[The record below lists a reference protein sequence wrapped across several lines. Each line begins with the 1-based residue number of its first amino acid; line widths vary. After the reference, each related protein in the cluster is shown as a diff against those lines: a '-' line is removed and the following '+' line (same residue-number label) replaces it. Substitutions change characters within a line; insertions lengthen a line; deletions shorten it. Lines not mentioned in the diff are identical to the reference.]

1 MEMKNKIPLVLATP
15 VAFCKNSQLVKELR
29 DVFPNSKINESLQRY
44 SPGELINSL
53 RECEG
58 AIIGLDRIDQE
69 VLSFCPELKVIS
81 KYGVGL
87 DNLNLQDCAEQG
99 IEVKYVPGVNKT
111 SVAELTLS
119 LMLGLIRNSYL
130 TSNQLKS
137 GIWNKSG
144 GFDLTNKTI
153 GIIGVGNVG
162 KELVRFLSPFNCKL
176 LVNDIRKDEE
186 QLNFYQENNLI
197 ECSTEEIYKNS
208 DIVSLHVPLTSLT
221 QGMINN
227 TSLNLM
233 KPSTYLINT
242 ARGPIVNEED
252 LFYALTNKKIAGAG
266 LDVYSQEPPTC
277 KEILLLENVI
287 CTPHIAGNSQEAVLA
302 MGRAA
307 IDGLK
312 EFFEK

>member
-1 MEMKNKIPLVLATP
+1 MEMKNKFPIILASP
-15 VAFCKNSQLVKELR
+15 VAFCKNENLVNELKSEFSG
-29 DVFPNSKINESLQRY
+29 VIINENLKRY
-44 SPGELINSL
+44 SQEELVSVLGN
-53 RECEG
+53 CDG
-58 AIIGLDRIDQE
+58 AIIGLEKVNQE
-69 VLSFCPELKVIS
+69 LFEKCPKLKVIS

-87 DNLNLQDCAEQG
+87 DNINFQDCDNYG
-99 IEVKYVPGVNKT
+99 IQVKFTPGVNKT

-119 LMLGLIRNSYL
+119 LMLGLMRNSYL
-130 TSNQLKS
+130 TSNQLKE

-176 LVNDIRKDEE
+176 LVNDIRRDEE
-186 QLNFYQENNLI
+186 QLNFYQQHNLR
-197 ECSTEEIYKNS
+197 ECSTEEIYKYS
-208 DIVSLHVPLTSLT
+208 DIISLHVPLTSLT

-233 KPSTYLINT
+233 KSSAYLINT

-252 LFYALTNKKIAGAG
+252 LFYTLTNKKIAGAG

-277 KEILLLENVI
+277 EGLLSLENVI

-307 IDGLK
+307 IGGLK

>member
-1 MEMKNKIPLVLATP
+1 MEMKNKTPLVLATP
-15 VAFCKNSQLVKELR
+15 VAFCKNSQLVKELK

-44 SPGELINSL
+44 SPGGLINSL

-69 VLSFCPELKVIS
+69 VLSFCPKLKVIS

-130 TSNQLKS
+130 TSNQLKF

-162 KELVRFLSPFNCKL
+162 KELVRFLSPFNCNL

-186 QLNFYQENNLI
+186 QLNFYQANNLI

-227 TSLNLM
+227 ASLNLM
-233 KPSTYLINT
+233 KPSAYLINT

-277 KEILLLENVI
+277 KELLLLENVI

-302 MGRAA
+302 MGQAA
-307 IDGLK
+307 INELK
-312 EFFEK
+312 EFFKK